1 MSFVVNKKR
10 IQYIDALRGFTMLL
24 VVLQHVELMS
34 FGIEPYNSVLGN
46 IFVSF
51 RMPMFFFISGY
62 IAYKASVIWDT
73 STFLRSVR
81 KKAIVQLIPTAFFF
95 SLFVLSLK
103 GNPASSFWEN
113 GLGGYWFTFVL
124 FEMFCIFY
132 IVSLLPRKA
141 FNWIVIGLSLFGI
154 IALVLFRTDARWWN
168 LLCLENL
175 CKYMQ
180 FFTLG
185 LLAKKYNDKWHN
197 LISKEW
203 LKTGIILC
211 FIGCILILTTTT
223 WGVESFVGK
232 NVIRS
237 IIVRYSGLFIVFSF
251 FASKEE
257 FFSRNNKLSKSLQF
271 IGRRTLDIYLIHYFL
286 IPVLPEFAEFVQANV
301 VFELIVSLI
310 VALLVVGISL
320 LISEVIRSSE
330 FLGHYL
336 FGVKSDKYKI

>member
-51 RMPMFFFISGY
+51 RMPM
-62 IAYKASVIWDT
+62 
-73 STFLRSVR
+73 TFLRSVR

-257 FFSRNNKLSKSLQF
+257 FFSRNNKLSKE
-271 IGRRTLDIYLIHYFL
+271 
-286 IPVLPEFAEFVQANV
+286 EFYKLKYCSTV
-301 VFELIVSLI
+301 VYMVPR
-310 VALLVVGISL
+310 A
-320 LISEVIRSSE
+320 
-330 FLGHYL
+330 
-336 FGVKSDKYKI
+336 